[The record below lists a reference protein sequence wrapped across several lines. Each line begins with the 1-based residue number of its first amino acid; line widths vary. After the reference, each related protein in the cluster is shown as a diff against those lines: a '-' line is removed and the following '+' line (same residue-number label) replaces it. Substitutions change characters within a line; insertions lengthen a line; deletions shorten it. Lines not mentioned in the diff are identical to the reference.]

1 MGKVLYNNDMKNLIS
16 LMTAAVAL
24 NVMALDVTLD
34 LNGDVRVGKGGASL
48 AMAIHHEGWVGTT
61 HGQNVSFTFPD
72 ERTKTVSVEFRRN
85 HSDLYARG
93 TSQLLAVPQGAQL
106 MAQLTSTREQRPED
120 VVLALELPLD
130 MIGGGRWSDSSGAF
144 GVFAPNWDGQTVH
157 VMSRSITS
165 FTVNPPKGE
174 AFTLSFPQSTSVMLQ
189 DNRRWGKS
197 FTLRIHAPG
206 GDRHDFNPGT
216 TRKFVC
222 TIAGEKSTRVST
234 AHPVVVKE
242 GPEWVKLD
250 YQKNIVA
257 GSALDFSTQGF
268 LDAPAGKYGWLKN
281 ENGHF
286 VFERLPNKP
295 QRFYGVN
302 LCFDAAFPDREMAD
316 ELVTRLARLGY
327 NTVRIHHYE
336 SRNGVVKGSPDH
348 LSINAERTRRLDYLL
363 AKCFEKGIYVT
374 TDLFTCREVMWREIG
389 IDRDGHLDKQVYKNL
404 IAVHEPAYQNFCTFA
419 KKFLTHVNPYTG
431 RAYKDEPALPLISLI
446 NENSLHWCWDRIR
459 VEEPLKLAWKKWLA
473 ARRAKDASFA
483 AGVSDDAANVRDGQV
498 VDQFMSDLE
507 AKLVVRLRA
516 FLRGLGAKALLTNQN
531 CSGTGENMAATRRN
545 CYDYV
550 DNHFYVD
557 HPQFL
562 VRSWSLPSKCN
573 NGNPVLSKR
582 LAPVS
587 VAQTRQKGM
596 PFTVTE
602 WNFSGPGMFRGV
614 GGIMTGAV
622 AALQDWD
629 GLWRFAY
636 SHSDSGL
643 KDRTGS
649 PGYFDVA
656 TDPLGQAGDRASI
669 CLFLRGDLPAVGMD
683 ADVTA
688 SPAFSLD
695 RSRGSFALDTPK
707 TAGGFT
713 PSGRLAAGVVAF
725 DAGDVATTLWASSV
739 DGRPLASSHRILVTH
754 LTDVQANG
762 NLYAD
767 EEKRVLLKWGAYPP
781 VVRDGRARVEL
792 SVASP
797 AAFTVWALETTGRR
811 LAKVPSRVIDGKLVF
826 TANIRGPQ
834 DACLLY
840 ELAR

>member
-1 MGKVLYNNDMKNLIS
+1 MKILIN
-16 LMTAAVAL
+16 LMTVVAAL
-24 NVMALDVTLD
+24 NVLALDVALD
-34 LNGDVRVGKGGASL
+34 LNGDVRVGKNGARLS
-48 AMAIHHEGWVGTT
+48 MVIHHEGWVGTT
-61 HGQNVSFTFPD
+61 YGQNASFTFPD
-72 ERTKTVSVEFRRN
+72 EKTKTVNIEFRRN
-85 HSDLYARG
+85 RQDLCARG
-93 TSQLLAVPQGAQL
+93 SSQLLAVPQGACL
-106 MAQLTSTREQRPED
+106 TAQLTSTREQRPED
-120 VVLALELPLD
+120 VVLALEMPIE
-130 MIGGGRWSDSSGAF
+130 MIGGGQWSDSLGVSGI
-144 GVFAPNWDGQTVH
+144 FAPNWDGRTVH
-157 VMSRSITS
+157 VMSRTITA
-165 FTVNPPKGE
+165 FTVKPAKGE
-174 AFTLSFPQSTSVMLQ
+174 TFTLTFPQPTAVMLQ

-197 FTLRIHAPG
+197 FTLRIHAPE
-206 GDRHDFNPGT
+206 GDRHKFNSGT

-222 TIAGEKSTRVST
+222 TIAGEKGTQVTT
-234 AHPVVVKE
+234 AHPVIVKE
-242 GPEWVKLD
+242 GPAWVKLD
-250 YQKNIVA
+250 YQKNILA
-257 GSALDFSTQGF
+257 GSALDFSSQGF

-281 ENGHF
+281 VNGHF
-286 VFERLPNKP
+286 EFAGRPGKP

-302 LCFDAAFPDREMAD
+302 LCFDAAFPDRALAD

-336 SRNGVVKGSPDH
+336 SARGVVKGSADH
-348 LSINAERTRRLDYLL
+348 LTLNNERTKALDYLL
-363 AKCFEKGIYVT
+363 AKCFEKGIYAT
-374 TDLFTCREVMWREIG
+374 TDLFTIREVTWREIG
-389 IDRDGHLDKQVYKNL
+389 FDRDGVVDKQVYKNL
-404 IAVHEPAYQNFCTFA
+404 IAVHEPAYRNFCTFA
-419 KKFLTHVNPYTG
+419 KNLLTHVNPYTG

-459 VEEPLKLAWKKWLA
+459 QEKPMKRAWKTWLA
-473 ARRAKDASFA
+473 EKRAKDPSFA
-483 AGVSDDAANVRDGQV
+483 PNVSDDAAQVRARTY
-498 VDQFMSDLE
+498 VDLFMADIE
-507 AKLVVRLRA
+507 ARLVKRLRT
-516 FLRGLGAKALLTNQN
+516 FLRDFGVKALLTNQN
-531 CSGTGENMAATRRN
+531 CSGEGEAMAATRRN

-562 VRSWSLPSKCN
+562 VQSWRLPSKCN
-573 NGNPVLSKR
+573 NGNPVLSSR

-643 KDRTGS
+643 KDRIGA

-656 TDPLGQAGDRASI
+656 TDPLGQAGDRASV
-669 CLFLRGDLPAVGMD
+669 CLFLRGDLPAVGLG
-683 ADVTA
+683 ADVAA

-695 RSRGSFALDTPK
+695 RSRGSFALNTPK

-739 DGRPLASSHRILVTH
+739 DGRPLVSSRRILVTH
-754 LTDVQANG
+754 LTDVQG
-762 NLYAD
+762 DGTLYAD
-767 EEKRVLLKWGAYPP
+767 EEKRVLLKWGTYPP

-792 SVASP
+792 AVESP
-797 AAFTVWALETTGRR
+797 VDFTVWALETTGRR
-811 LAKVPSRVIDGKLVF
+811 LARVPSRVVNGKLEF
-826 TANIRGPQ
+826 TANIRGPK